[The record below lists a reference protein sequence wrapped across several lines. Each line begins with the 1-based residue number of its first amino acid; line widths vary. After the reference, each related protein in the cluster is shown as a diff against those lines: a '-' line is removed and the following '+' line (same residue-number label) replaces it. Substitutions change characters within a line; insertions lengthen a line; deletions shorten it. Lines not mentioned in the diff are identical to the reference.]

1 MWRNVLIY
9 STQTVT
15 IDFAYT
21 VHASTPS
28 QFEFKFVLVKIGMYF
43 IKTQIYKI

>member
-15 IDFAYT
+15 IDFPYT
-21 VHASTPS
+21 YKYTFPR
-28 QFEFKFVLVKIGMYF
+28 EFKFVLVKIGMYF
-43 IKTQIYKI
+43 IKTQIYEI